1 MRTMSE
7 KNEEIYD
14 EIVPA
19 ANVNINLST
28 ESAATTGT
36 LSARREFAA
45 AAIGAGI
52 LVLGILIGA
61 FASQDDEDD
70 DRRQPPPKTDT
81 AAVVNAINKTVRQT
95 LQTAREL
102 SEAKANRAHE
112 GLNATLWV
120 QTSAEYAALCR
131 QAYANARHGL
141 DRALKAKWAA
151 LPEQGALAALPRK
164 LAIIMD
170 LDETVLDNSPYQ
182 GQLVRDNESYT
193 ESSWKRWAELGA
205 AKAIPGAVEFIDY
218 ATGKGV
224 AVFFVT
230 NRNHDVETATRKN
243 LTDLG
248 IAVSRY
254 PDNVLTRKE
263 KPDWGSDKSSRRSHV
278 AHDHHVLLLV
288 GDAANDFLQLGRLD
302 PAARRAAFAKHRDYF
317 GERWILLPNPNYGGW
332 ETALYGYDHALSDRK
347 KIGLKTGQ
355 VRGFE

>member
-28 ESAATTGT
+28 ESAAPTG
-36 LSARREFAA
+36 APPPRHEFAA

-52 LVLGILIGA
+52 LVVGILIGA
-61 FASQDDEDD
+61 FASQDDDD
-70 DRRQPPPKTDT
+70 DRQSRPTTDT
-81 AAVVNAINKTVRQT
+81 AAVVNAVNKTVRQT

-151 LPEQGALAALPRK
+151 LPEQGNLAALPRK

-170 LDETVLDNSPYQ
+170 LDETVLDNS
-182 GQLVRDNESYT
+182 
-193 ESSWKRWAELGA
+193 
-205 AKAIPGAVEFIDY
+205 
-218 ATGKGV
+218 
-224 AVFFVT
+224 
-230 NRNHDVETATRKN
+230 H
-243 LTDLG
+243 
-248 IAVSRY
+248 
-254 PDNVLTRKE
+254 
-263 KPDWGSDKSSRRSHV
+263 
-278 AHDHHVLLLV
+278 
-288 GDAANDFLQLGRLD
+288 
-302 PAARRAAFAKHRDYF
+302 
-317 GERWILLPNPNYGGW
+317 
-332 ETALYGYDHALSDRK
+332 
-347 KIGLKTGQ
+347 
-355 VRGFE
+355 